1 MPDRERAHVCVCAV
15 ITAAVR
21 TASLW
26 GGVPTVG
33 SMDVIPPDRAYG
45 QMGEEGLK
53 QAITHVP
60 PSRHD
65 G

>member
-1 MPDRERAHVCVCAV
+1 M
-15 ITAAVR
+15 
-21 TASLW
+21 
-26 GGVPTVG
+26 VG
-33 SMDVIPPDRAYG
+33 SMDVIPPDKAYG

-60 PSRHD
+60 LSRDD